1 MKRVTFSQDV
11 ASVAAVWD
19 WYTTSRRALSRY
31 QAYLAKS
38 LRSRQAVPQG
48 FTGLTPEELRERFQ
62 GFSRELQFAASL
74 GMMAA
79 AEAALRQDYAERVY
93 RRKKDDLSRDMRKL
107 HKEKGRR
114 VSMSDDLLAIWAE
127 HHPSCTRASGK
138 FRGAIRFRDW
148 LAHGRWWLPKLGRN
162 YLPEDVFDI
171 ADQLFHS
178 LPEVQRWSLEQ

>member
-11 ASVAAVWD
+11 ASVAAIWD

-38 LRSRQAVPQG
+38 LRSGQPVPQV

-62 GFSRELQFAASL
+62 DFRRELQFAASL
-74 GMMAA
+74 GMMTA
-79 AEAALRQDYAERVY
+79 AEAALRQDYAQRVY

-107 HKEKGRR
+107 YQEKGPR
-114 VSMSDDLLAIWAE
+114 VSISDDLLALWAE
-127 HHPSCTRASGK
+127 HHPSCTRVIGE
-138 FRGAIRFRDW
+138 FRGAVRFRDW
-148 LAHGRWWLPKLGRN
+148 LAHGRWWLPKLGRG

-171 ADQLFHS
+171 ADQLFHD
-178 LPEVQRWSLEQ
+178 LPDIRGWSV